1 MDWLQYLRRAV
12 SPEVTADEEVVV
24 FGVDYLY
31 DMMNI
36 VKQTDRRSVPLCLS
50 NCSKPRKL

>member
-24 FGVDYLY
+24 FAVDYLY